1 MKGPFFAFFIFSSVC
16 FLFIITITSCNTIKQ
31 SSYAKD
37 NIIKTQFFIH
47 YFNNKAKLS
56 IRFFGGHRPINPPLI
71 NYKKHTPQVLKKF
84 LKKDFRH
91 AAKYR
96 MLFYSYSPGKVFGF
110 YYIGLLHK
118 HLSIDSSYKKKTSIN
133 NSTFF
138 EKTGVEKI
146 DSFLLKKYIVPLRE
160 KDLIFY
166 CFKKILYS
174 FKGDSSVLESDTHHE
189 LMTLKSLSNYIP
201 YNKTNKDFLDSIT
214 LAADLSGYG
223 APLNALIKLKREN
236 KDKLYSDI
244 LNQYLFSAYA
254 AFDEVDSVKQLLY
267 EQHTFKGNNIKK
279 RSTDSISV
287 DNHFAIPKILKEA
300 DSQKVIMIN
309 ESHYDWRHR
318 YFVTLL
324 LDSLYKK
331 GFKYLCMEAL
341 DNEDS
346 INKRK
351 FPTSDDGYY
360 IKEPFMANLARLA
373 LKIGY
378 KLIAY
383 EDTTGNLEENLFNSE
398 VDKREF
404 YQASN
409 LYSQYKK
416 DTAAKWLVYAG
427 YSHINKLNF
436 SESEPSSMAK
446 YFYQFS
452 HLNPYSINQTTY
464 CDIFS
469 SKVAFDSFSNR
480 ENYYYLR
487 NDQINDSILLKQSD
501 LYIINNIHT
510 ISYENLDTSKG
521 LQQYH
526 IHYDRKK
533 NDSTKYFIEVFVQ
546 KEYFKNQKAV
556 PVYIK
561 RSSENHFDKNL
572 WLPKNDYYLI
582 ITDKYD
588 RIIYR
593 RDL

>member
-1 MKGPFFAFFIFSSVC
+1 LFRKIFSYF
-16 FLFIITITSCNTIKQ
+16 FLLIIIFTSCNTIKQ

-37 NIIKTQFFIH
+37 NVIKTQFFLH
-47 YFNNKAKLS
+47 YFNNKARLS

-71 NYKKHTPQVLKKF
+71 NYKKRTAEVLKKF
-84 LKKDFRH
+84 LKEDFRRFG
-91 AAKYR
+91 KYQ

-118 HLSIDSSYKKKTSIN
+118 HFEIDSSYKKKTSIN

-146 DSFLLKKYIVPLRE
+146 DSFLLKKYIIPLGK

-166 CFKKILYS
+166 CFKKTLYS

-189 LMTLKSLSNYIP
+189 LMTLKSLSNYVP
-201 YNKTNKDFLDSIT
+201 YNKITKDFLDSIT
-214 LAADLSGYG
+214 LAADLPGYG
-223 APLNALIKLKREN
+223 APLNALIKLKSEN
-236 KDKLYSDI
+236 KEKLYSDI
-244 LNQYLFSAYA
+244 LNQYLFSAYG
-254 AFDEVDSVKQLLY
+254 AFDQVDIIKQLLY
-267 EQHTFKGNNIKK
+267 EQHTFKGNNIKN
-279 RSTDSISV
+279 RPTDSTAV
-287 DNHFAIPKILKEA
+287 DNQLAIPKILKEA
-300 DSQKVIMIN
+300 DSQKIIMIN

-318 YFVTLL
+318 YFITLL

-341 DNEDS
+341 DNEDN

-360 IKEPFMANLARLA
+360 FKEPFMANLARIA

-383 EDTTGNLEENLFNSE
+383 EDTSGNLEKDLFNSE

-409 LYSQYKK
+409 LYSHYKK
-416 DTAAKWLVYAG
+416 DTAAKWLVQAG
-427 YSHINKLNF
+427 YSHINKLKF

-452 HLNPYSINQTTY
+452 HVNPYSINQSTY

-469 SKVAFDSFSNR
+469 STVAFYSSNNS
-480 ENYYYLR
+480 ENYYYLPD
-487 NDQINDSILLKQSD
+487 DQIKDSILLKQSD
-501 LYIINNIHT
+501 LYIINNVHT
-510 ISYENLDTSKG
+510 IPYERLDTSKDFR
-521 LQQYH
+521 QYH
-526 IHYDRKK
+526 IHYDRKE
-533 NDSTKYFIEVFVQ
+533 NDCTKYFVKVFLQV
-546 KEYFKNQKAV
+546 EYFKNRSAV
-556 PVYIK
+556 PVYVK
-561 RSSENHFDKNL
+561 RVSEDNFDKKI
-572 WLPKNDYYLI
+572 WLPENNYYLI
-582 ITDKYD
+582 VTDKND

-593 RDL
+593 SDL

>member
-1 MKGPFFAFFIFSSVC
+1 MKLLSKLILLLLITSS
-16 FLFIITITSCNTIKQ
+16 SCNTIRQ
-31 SSYAKD
+31 SSYAKE
-37 NIIKTQFFIH
+37 NLIKIQFFRH
-47 YFNNKAKLS
+47 YFNDKIKLS
-56 IRFFGGHRPINPPLI
+56 IRFFGGHIPINPPLV
-71 NYKKHTPQVLKKF
+71 NYKKRTPQALKKF
-84 LKKDFRH
+84 LKKDFRRSG
-91 AAKYR
+91 KYQL
-96 MLFYSYSPGKVFGF
+96 LFYSYSPGKVFGF

-118 HLSIDSSYKKKTSIN
+118 HLAIDSSYKKKTSIN

-138 EKTGVEKI
+138 EKTGVKKI
-146 DSFLLKKYIVPLRE
+146 DSFLLKKYIIPLDK
-160 KDLIFY
+160 KDLEFY

-174 FKGDSSVLESDTHHE
+174 FKADSSVLETDTHHE
-189 LMTLKSLSNYIP
+189 FMSLRSLSNYIP
-201 YNKTNKDFLDSIT
+201 NNERNKNFLDSIT
-214 LAADLSGYG
+214 LVADLPGYG
-223 APLNALIKLKREN
+223 APLNALIQLKSEN
-236 KDKLYSDI
+236 KNKLYSDI
-244 LNQYLFSAYA
+244 INQYLFSAYA
-254 AFDEVDSVKQLLY
+254 AFDKVDSIKQLLY
-267 EQHTFKGNNIKK
+267 EQHTFKGNDIKN

-287 DNHFAIPKILKEA
+287 DNQLAIPKILKEA

-318 YFVTLL
+318 YFITLL

-360 IKEPFMANLARLA
+360 FKEPFMANLARIA

-409 LYSQYKK
+409 LYSHYKK

-427 YSHINKLNF
+427 YSHINKLKF

-452 HLNPYSINQTTY
+452 HVNPYSINQTTY

-469 SKVAFDSFSNR
+469 SKVAFDSSGTT

-501 LYIINNIHT
+501 LYIINNVHSIP
-510 ISYENLDTSKG
+510 YENLDTTKDSR
-521 LQQYH
+521 QYH
-526 IHYDRKK
+526 IHYIRGA
-533 NDSTKYFIEVFVQ
+533 NNSYEYFIEVFLQ
-546 KEYFKNQKAV
+546 KEYSHNHNPV

-561 RSSENHFDKNL
+561 RISENNFDKNI
-572 WLPKNDYYLI
+572 WLPKDNYYLI
-582 ITDKYD
+582 ITDKKD
-588 RIIYR
+588 KVIYR
-593 RDL
+593 SKL